1 MEPSKLTVRLL
12 EKLAAMPGEV
22 VYDTE
27 ALGLYVEVGA
37 KGTVRFRYK
46 TVVRRGPKT
55 GAARKAEPFKQ
66 TLGAYPALSLD
77 DARKEAARLRGL
89 ARGGQDPRE
98 GTVRAHGM
106 WTVQRLYD
114 EFLKARDLEKKM
126 ASRTRDDYLKRFEA
140 YLDKS
145 ITYGDMV
152 DGVEREKSQPAWGSL
167 PLVSITPEFAAERHV
182 AIVRNHG
189 AVVANNTLQNFR
201 TTYNWA
207 LKKRS
212 HLHLPPNPVGG
223 VTFVYIPPRTDQPD
237 FEFPEL
243 PAWVQ
248 RLGRVENP
256 IRRLFHLACLFL
268 GARPGALSQAQ
279 RSWLRLEARAFIIP
293 KAHNRKGKTGIGRE
307 VHIPLSKYLIKLF
320 ERLLGVLDSMY
331 PGEPWLFPTRSGKL
345 REGKVIPLAAW
356 REDDMAYGY
365 TLRHYYSNLCQ
376 EAGVQSANR
385 MLLMAE
391 KIQGIEGTYLN
402 QPYLF
407 KTLLGEQEKVT
418 AHILRKA
425 KLSRDVVNV

>member
-12 EKLAAMPGEV
+12 EKIATMLGEIV
-22 VYDTE
+22 WDTE
-27 ALGLYVEVGA
+27 ASGLYVEVGA
-37 KGTVRFRYK
+37 KGTVRFKYK
-46 TVVRRGPKT
+46 TSVRRGPKT
-55 GAARKAEPFKQ
+55 GTARKAEAFKR
-66 TLGAYPALSLD
+66 TIGTFPEMSLD
-77 DARKEAARLRGL
+77 DARKEATRLRGL
-89 ARGGQDPRE
+89 AREGQDPRE
-98 GTVRAHGM
+98 GTVRAQGM
-106 WTVQRLYD
+106 WTVRRLYE
-114 EFLKARDLEKKM
+114 EFLKARDLEAKM
-126 ASRTRDDYLKRFEA
+126 APSTRHDYVRRFNA
-140 YLDKS
+140 YLDKD
-145 ITYGDMV
+145 ITFGDMV
-152 DGVEREKSQPAWGSL
+152 DGVELEKSQPAWGRL

-212 HLHLPPNPVGG
+212 HLRLPANPVGG
-223 VTFVYIPPRTDQPD
+223 VTFVYTPQRTDSL
-237 FEFPEL
+237 EFPAL
-243 PAWVQ
+243 PDWVH

-256 IRRLFHLACLFL
+256 IRRLFHLLCLFC
-268 GARPGALSQAQ
+268 GGRPGALSQAQ

-307 VHIPLSKYLIKLF
+307 VHIPLSSYLVKIF
-320 ERLLGVLDSMY
+320 ERLLGILDSMF

-345 REGKVIPLAAW
+345 RDGKVIPLATW

-365 TLRHYYSNLCQ
+365 ILRHYYSNLCQ
-376 EAGVQSANR
+376 EAGVQSTNR

-391 KIQGIEGTYLN
+391 KIPGIEGTYLN
-402 QPYLF
+402 QPFLF

-425 KLSRDVVNV
+425 KLPKDTVNV